1 MESDKSQKGK
11 KVSLLKQRYED
22 NPFATPEGFRVPIR
36 SRSEVIETSG
46 PVTLNVGEEQLEAAE
61 IRRVK
66 TVDTEPFVKVFV
78 AELDRFYNLTPTA
91 LRIVTCLIH
100 DIGKIR
106 IGDGDKVMIREQAI
120 SKSMA
125 EHGQKPPSTAAF
137 YKAMHELIE
146 KGFVAP
152 SMDPPLYFINPAIFF
167 NGDRVRFVTEIRKK
181 KLTKQQKLEEQGQQR
196 LPIYDAETGEIDP
209 KGAV

>member
-1 MESDKSQKGK
+1 MESDLSQKGK
-11 KVSLLKQRYED
+11 KVSLMKQRYED
-22 NPFATPEGFRVPIR
+22 NPFATEDGFRVPIR
-36 SRSEVIETSG
+36 AKSEVIMTSG
-46 PVTLNVGEEQLEAAE
+46 PVTLNVGGEHLEAAE

-78 AELDRFYNLTPTA
+78 GELDRFYNLTPTA
-91 LRIVTCLIH
+91 LRIVTCLII

-106 IGDGDKVMIREQAI
+106 IGDGDKVMIREHSI

-125 EHGQKPPSTAAF
+125 ENGQKPPSTGAF

-152 SMDPPLYFINPAIFF
+152 STEPPLYFINPAIFF
-167 NGDRVRFVTEIRKK
+167 NGDRVRFVTEIRRK
-181 KLTKQQKLEEQGQQR
+181 KLTKQQKLEDQGQSR
-196 LPIYDAETGEIDP
+196 LALDNNSEGE
-209 KGAV
+209 V

>member
-1 MESDKSQKGK
+1 MSQKKG

-22 NPFATPEGFRVPIR
+22 NPFATGEGFRVPVR
-36 SRSEVIETSG
+36 SRSEVIETAG
-46 PVTLNVGEEQLEAAE
+46 PVTLSVGEERLEAAE

-66 TVDTEPFVKVFV
+66 AVDTEPFVKVFV
-78 AELDRFYNLTPTA
+78 SELDRFYKLTPTA

-120 SKSMA
+120 AKSMTD
-125 EHGQKPPSTAAF
+125 HGQKPPSTAAF

-152 SMDPPLYFINPAIFF
+152 SVDPPLYFINPAIFF
-167 NGDRVRFVTEIRKK
+167 NGDRVRFVTEIRRKK
-181 KLTKQQKLEEQGQQR
+181 QTKQQMLEEQGQER
-196 LPIYDAETGEIDP
+196 LNLEDE
-209 KGAV
+209 